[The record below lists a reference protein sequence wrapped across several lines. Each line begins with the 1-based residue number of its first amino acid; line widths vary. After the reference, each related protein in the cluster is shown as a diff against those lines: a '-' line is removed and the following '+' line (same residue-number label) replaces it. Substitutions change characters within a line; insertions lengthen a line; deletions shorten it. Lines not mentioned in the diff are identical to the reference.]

1 MIKEFEIHTDATSF
15 IFENY
20 QLPSLNEKTKTL
32 AGSIQ
37 SHQLYEGDSYDDM
50 CIAAIR
56 QLFDQIAPVPF
67 DLVVW
72 RAGDMRCK
80 HRLFVPASFLKE
92 VADDYSNN
100 NQNKVHK
107 IIVKKGSK
115 IFPLL
120 LLGKDYGEKE
130 AEIIIET
137 SRLKRKLGYYTYE

>member
-1 MIKEFEIHTDATSF
+1 MVKGFEIHTDATSF
-15 IFENY
+15 ILENY
-20 QLPSLNEKTKTL
+20 MLPSLNENTKLL

-37 SHQLYEGDSYDDM
+37 SHQLYEGNSYDDT

-56 QLFDQIAPVPF
+56 QLFDQITPVTC

-80 HRLFVPASFLKE
+80 HRPFVSATFIKE
-92 VADDYSNN
+92 VAEYYANIE
-100 NQNKVHK
+100 NKVHK

-130 AEIIIET
+130 AEVIIET
-137 SRLKRKLGYYTYE
+137 ARLKRKFGYYTYE